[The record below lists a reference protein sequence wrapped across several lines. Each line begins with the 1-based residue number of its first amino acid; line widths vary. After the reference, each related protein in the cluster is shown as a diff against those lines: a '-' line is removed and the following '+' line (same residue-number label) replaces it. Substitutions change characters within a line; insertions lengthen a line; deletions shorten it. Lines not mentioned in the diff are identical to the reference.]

1 MAAIATMRIY
11 RDEPVIAHLF
21 RQGERLRSGLTQC
34 IARRGL
40 NAHVQVRGLPCC
52 LAYATLDNSLA
63 PSQAFRTL
71 FLQET
76 IRRGVLIP
84 SLVVGYSHTDEDV
97 DRTIEAVDGALE
109 VYSKALD
116 DGVKKHLYGRP
127 SQIVYRKY
135 NTA

>member
-1 MAAIATMRIY
+1 M
-11 RDEPVIAHLF
+11 
-21 RQGERLRSGLTQC
+21 
-34 IARRGL
+34 
-40 NAHVQVRGLPCC
+40 
-52 LAYATLDNSLA
+52 
-63 PSQAFRTL
+63 
-71 FLQET
+71 
-76 IRRGVLIP
+76 LIP